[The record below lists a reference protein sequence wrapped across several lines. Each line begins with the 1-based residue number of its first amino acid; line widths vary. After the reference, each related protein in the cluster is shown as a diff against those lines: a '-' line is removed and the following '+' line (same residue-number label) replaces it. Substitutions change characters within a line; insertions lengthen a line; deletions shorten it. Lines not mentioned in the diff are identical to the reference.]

1 MKVMPC
7 DLTLPAVY
15 MPFALPCMYLNCLE
29 RRPLPCMLLKLRL
42 SADSNP
48 SLSAIVSIIY
58 SFCDPLG
65 VSECNPNNLPVI
77 LPHGNPFRHPVGV
90 HGYPHVRMPHVRL
103 PNSHWSTEGVKPAS
117 MCVPEDVPT
126 HTTECQRA
134 APRPS
139 AFANRGHRLRLRDR
153 RAHPARLTF
162 GSL

>member
-15 MPFALPCMYLNCLE
+15 LPFALPCMYLNCLE

-77 LPHGNPFRHPVGV
+77 LPHAPPPQKGDKQNSTAPTQAWSKGV
-90 HGYPHVRMPHVRL
+90 LKG
-103 PNSHWSTEGVKPAS
+103 
-117 MCVPEDVPT
+117 D
-126 HTTECQRA
+126 
-134 APRPS
+134 
-139 AFANRGHRLRLRDR
+139 
-153 RAHPARLTF
+153 
-162 GSL
+162 